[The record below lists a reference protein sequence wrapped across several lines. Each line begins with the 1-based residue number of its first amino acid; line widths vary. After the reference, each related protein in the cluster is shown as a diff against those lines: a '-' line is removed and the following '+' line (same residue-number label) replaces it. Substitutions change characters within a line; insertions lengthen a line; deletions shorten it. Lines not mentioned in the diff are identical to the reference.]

1 MLYTLRR
8 MPGVRRPA
16 LSAIFPI
23 FGKRLTFLDVGANAD
38 CRPEWLAQFALMG
51 EAYASTALNIQS
63 PSVGLL
69 ANGEEDGKGS
79 ELVVSAGQII
89 RKLPIRFVG
98 NVEPRQ
104 VLEGKVD
111 VVVTDGFT
119 GNILVK
125 TFEAST
131 RYLARVIRDE
141 LRSGVFTSV
150 GGLLARPA
158 FERARAR
165 VNTAEIGGAPLLG
178 VNGVV
183 VIAHGSSDS
192 AALTNAIRQAVYAVE
207 TNALQAIQTRL
218 ALIAPPAPAD
228 ESEKD
233 G

>member
-8 MPGVRRPA
+8 IPGVRRPA

-51 EAYASTALNIQS
+51 EAYASTTLNIQS

-79 ELVVSAGQII
+79 ELIVSAGQII
-89 RKLPIRFVG
+89 RELPIRFVG

-192 AALTNAIRQAVYAVE
+192 AALANAIRQAVYAVE
-207 TNALQAIQTRL
+207 TDALQAIQTRL
-218 ALIAPPAPAD
+218 ALIASPAPAD
-228 ESEKD
+228 RSEKD
-233 G
+233 E